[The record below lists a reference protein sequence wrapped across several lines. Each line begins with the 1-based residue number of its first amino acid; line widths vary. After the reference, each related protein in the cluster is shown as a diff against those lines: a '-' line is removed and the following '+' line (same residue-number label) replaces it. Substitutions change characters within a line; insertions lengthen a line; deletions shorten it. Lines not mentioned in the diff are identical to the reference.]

1 MPLSPEQSNVVS
13 SAIGGGASLIGS
25 TVAGWFNSRE
35 NEKQFQ
41 RQRQLAREQYDNFIN
56 YSHRVG
62 ATPASIA
69 QGMTHSGAASTPTV
83 SAAGSPYPDFGS
95 SLSSGVSAAASQ
107 RSATAGN
114 ITAGSE
120 KEINDMKLTF
130 EPAKYYADVQNAL
143 SQSLNQFKQSLYYGS
158 LKEHYDE
165 LNKDLRNLR
174 PWKLAQAQ
182 QTFLNLAATYDNI
195 VQDTAT
201 KKSEEDRNYAQ
212 GEDFRTHANVNRA
225 EEGRIYQDTYNMQLD
240 QYKKQWEISLLA
252 QGINPNQPF
261 FENLKRWIF
270 TDPAKFKACMSF
282 LTQTI
287 QSLDNK
293 LQENLGE
300 HYKRNALLGFAAYK
314 YLQHRSGVKREQRQM
329 FGNIVRTA
337 LPLVISAATGNP
349 TPILGFANRGLY

>member
-25 TVAGWFNSRE
+25 AVAGWFNSRE

-41 RQRQLAREQYDNFIN
+41 RQRQLGKEQYQN
-56 YSHRVG
+56 YIDYAHKVG
-62 ATPASIA
+62 ATPAAIA
-69 QGMTHSGAASTPTV
+69 QGITHAGASSMPTA
-83 SAAGSPYPDFGS
+83 SAAGNPVPDLGGS
-95 SLSSGVSAAASQ
+95 LASGISSAASQ
-107 RSATAGN
+107 RSATASN
-114 ITAGSE
+114 ISAGSE

-182 QTFLNLAATYDNI
+182 QTFLNLTATYDNI

-201 KKSEEDRNYAQ
+201 KKSEESRNYAQ
-212 GEDFRTHANVNRA
+212 GEDLRTHANVNRA
-225 EEGRIYQDTYNMQLD
+225 EEGRILQDTYNMQLD
-240 QYKKQWEISLLA
+240 QYKKQWEIDLLG
-252 QGINPNQPF
+252 QGINVNQPF

-270 TDPAKFKACMSF
+270 TDPARFKACMGF

-293 LQENLGE
+293 LQDNLGE

-314 YLQHRSGVKREQRQM
+314 YLQHRSDVKRDQRQL

>member
-1 MPLSPEQSNVVS
+1 MPLTPSQSNVVS
-13 SAIGGGASLIGS
+13 STIGGGASIIGS
-25 TVAGWFNSRE
+25 AIAGYFNSRE

-41 RQRQLAREQYDNFIN
+41 RQRQLGKEQYQN
-56 YSHRVG
+56 YIDYAHKVG

-69 QGMTHSGAASTPTV
+69 QGITHAGAASMPTV
-83 SAAGSPYPDFGS
+83 SASGNPVPDIGGSLASGIS
-95 SLSSGVSAAASQ
+95 SAASQ
-107 RSATAGN
+107 RSATASN
-114 ITAGSE
+114 ISAISD

-182 QTFLNLAATYDNI
+182 QTFLNLTATYDNI

-201 KKSEEDRNYAQ
+201 KKSEESRNYAQ
-212 GEDFRTHANVNRA
+212 EEDFRTHANVNRA

-240 QYKKQWEISLLA
+240 QYSKQWEIGLLA
-252 QGINPNQPF
+252 QGINVKQPF
-261 FENLKRWIF
+261 FENLKRWMF
-270 TDPAKFKACMSF
+270 TDPERFKACMGF

-314 YLQHRSGVKREQRQM
+314 YLQHRSGVKSQQRQM
-329 FGNIVRTA
+329 FGNIVRSA
-337 LPLVISAATGNP
+337 LPLVISAATGSP
-349 TPILGFANRGLY
+349 APILGFANRGLY